1 MSAMNGFGDW
11 SPADADNHD
20 NGGCLL
26 SMGFLALV
34 LCAVVYCLGIV
45 GWVL

>member
-11 SPADADNHD
+11 SPADEGGHD
-20 NGGCLL
+20 NSGCLL
-26 SMGFLALV
+26 ALAFLALGV
-34 LCAVVYCLGIV
+34 GAVVYSLGIF